1 MEIKTVFMIFGIALA
16 VTAVVVS
23 FIGLRTKDFP
33 GRGGLIGLLVFAVLL
48 VVGTATFAV
57 KLSVEEQEEREH
69 GEEHITG
76 EEASATPLK
85 IPARF

>member
-1 MEIKTVFMIFGIALA
+1 MES
-16 VTAVVVS
+16 VVE
-23 FIGLRTKDFP
+23 GC
-33 GRGGLIGLLVFAVLL
+33 AVLL
-48 VVGTATFAV
+48 VVGTATYAV

-69 GEEHITG
+69 GEENITG